1 MLWSKY
7 LGYDKEHPSDFQM
20 LGQLLRVTAFHS
32 GEMEFVHLGDKRKPA
47 QLFYNGN
54 VHDITV
60 GLSLRS
66 WRLNSVQATGSSA
79 DQPPTHTAQA
89 AGIMENLLVTQ
100 RQRGVFVSQLN
111 LQP

>member
-7 LGYDKEHPSDFQM
+7 LGCDKEHPSHFQM
-20 LGQLLRVTAFHS
+20 LGQLLGVTAFHNR
-32 GEMEFVHLGDKRKPA
+32 EMEFVHPGDKRNNA
-47 QLFYNGN
+47 QLFHNGS
-54 VHDITV
+54 VYDITV
-60 GLSLRS
+60 GLSLRN

-79 DQPPTHTAQA
+79 DQHAAQA
-89 AGIMENLLVTQ
+89 VGIMENLLVTQ